1 MIYQRERK
9 KRLDQLE
16 IYEFPERIIEIYFPF
31 FFFLF
36 QTWKRVSM
44 KEKKDHS
51 GTSIDLRPFDP
62 AELGGGAS
70 NFV

>member
-1 MIYQRERK
+1 M
-9 KRLDQLE
+9 DQLE
-16 IYEFPERIIEIYFPF
+16 IYEFPERIIEIYFP
-31 FFFLF
+31 FFLF

>member
-1 MIYQRERK
+1 M
-9 KRLDQLE
+9 
-16 IYEFPERIIEIYFPF
+16 
-31 FFFLF
+31 
-36 QTWKRVSM
+36 SM